1 VPERPSELIHKLRTE
16 ALGAV
21 APSCRER
28 GNRAPPLAAA
38 NYRAPTMRSIA
49 ADVVGRRYADPEP
62 RHHLS
67 SQSLHPMR
75 TGMCAATIY
84 KLCATDALQHV
95 RVLNSIRV
103 ALEWLQEYLARRPA
117 DA

>member
-1 VPERPSELIHKLRTE
+1 
-16 ALGAV
+16 
-21 APSCRER
+21 
-28 GNRAPPLAAA
+28 
-38 NYRAPTMRSIA
+38 
-49 ADVVGRRYADPEP
+49 
-62 RHHLS
+62 
-67 SQSLHPMR
+67 MR